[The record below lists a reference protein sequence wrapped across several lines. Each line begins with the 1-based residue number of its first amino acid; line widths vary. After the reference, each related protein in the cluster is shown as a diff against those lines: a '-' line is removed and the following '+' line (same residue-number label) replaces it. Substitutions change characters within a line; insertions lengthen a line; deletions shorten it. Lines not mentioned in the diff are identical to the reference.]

1 MIKCP
6 ACGSENADGANFC
19 ISCGFD
25 INATATENRVRT
37 DSVSAPTASTPPF
50 SSPSVDMPR
59 EYLDSSL
66 PPTPPA
72 PPPPPASSF
81 GALPNYAPP
90 PVMMQNQP
98 AKQRSS
104 AIILEALLGLFSLP
118 GIGWMYAGNT
128 TVGVV
133 LLVVFLVAQCIMFSL
148 DFVTATLFT
157 CIHVPVW
164 LLTAVISSVMLYNY
178 TKQHPETFGP

>member
-1 MIKCP
+1 MIKCS
-6 ACGSENADGANFC
+6 ACGTENPDGSNFC

-25 INATATENRVRT
+25 INATATETRVRT
-37 DSVSAPTASTPPF
+37 DSVSAPTASTPPL

-66 PPTPPA
+66 PPA
-72 PPPPPASSF
+72 PPPPPPPPVSSF
-81 GALPNYAPP
+81 GTLPSYAPP
-90 PVMMQNQP
+90 PSMAQNQP
-98 AKQRSS
+98 AKDRTR
-104 AIILEALLGLFSLP
+104 AIFFEVVSGLFSLP

-133 LLVVFLVAQCIMFSL
+133 LLVVFLLAQCLMFAL
-148 DFVTATLFT
+148 DFTLVFI
-157 CIHVPVW
+157 CVHVPVW
-164 LLTAVISSVMLYNY
+164 MLTIIVSSVMLYNY